1 MSCKIRRKEFRSFHV
16 AVGNNAKYIER
27 ISISDFT
34 CYTSAVLCC
43 RACSMKCVSYFIC
56 WLFQRG
62 FYEPAMNDA
71 AEKLKK
77 NFCFLPPVTFAR
89 FSPH

>member
-1 MSCKIRRKEFRSFHV
+1 MLLWETMQNTLKEFQFLTLR
-16 AVGNNAKYIER
+16 A
-27 ISISDFT
+27 IS
-34 CYTSAVLCC
+34 TSAVLCC

-71 AEKLKK
+71 AEKLKIFF
-77 NFCFLPPVTFAR
+77 FCFLPRVTFAR